1 MRAALSIACLSP
13 FERQA
18 GIERQREMA
27 QGILFSEMGEKK
39 GTVELPSELFDAP
52 RHDHAMYESV
62 KCYMANQ
69 RQGTSSVKSRGMM
82 KGGGRK
88 PWRQKGTGMARA
100 GTNTSPL
107 WVGGARAF
115 GPRPRDYSYR
125 LPKKLN
131 RLALLS
137 ALSVRA
143 GEQAVGVIDSIS
155 VEAPK
160 TKVVAEMFK
169 RAGLDDKKCLVLLGS
184 SDRNLILSMRNL
196 PKVRTALAV
205 QVTPY
210 DLLDSEFVLLT
221 QEGLEKLKEV
231 FLRERS

>member
-1 MRAALSIACLSP
+1 
-13 FERQA
+13 
-18 GIERQREMA
+18 MA
-27 QGILFSEMGEKK
+27 EAVLFGSSGEKK
-39 GTVELPSELFDAP
+39 GTVELPSELFEAP

-69 RQGTSSVKSRGMM
+69 RQGTSCVKNKGVM

-88 PWRQKGTGMARA
+88 PWKQKGTGMARS
-100 GTNTSPL
+100 GGNTSPL
-107 WVGGARAF
+107 WVGGGRAF

-131 RLALLS
+131 RLALTS

-143 GEQAVGVIDSIS
+143 GEQKVGVIESIAL
-155 VEAPK
+155 EAPK
-160 TKVVAEMFK
+160 SKTIAEML
-169 RAGLDDKKCLVLLGS
+169 RAAGLYDKKCLVLLGQ
-184 SDRNLILSMRNL
+184 SDRNVLLSARNL
-196 PKVRTALAV
+196 PRVKTSLAN
-205 QVTPY
+205 QVTTY

-231 FLRERS
+231 FLSEGS

>member
-1 MRAALSIACLSP
+1 
-13 FERQA
+13 
-18 GIERQREMA
+18 MA
-27 QGILFSEMGEKK
+27 EAVLFTSAGEKK

-69 RQGTSSVKSRGMM
+69 RQGTSSVKSKSMM

-100 GTNTSPL
+100 GSNTSPL
-107 WVGGARAF
+107 WVGGGRAF

-125 LPKKLN
+125 LPKKLSH
-131 RLALLS
+131 LALTS

-143 GEQAVGVIDSIS
+143 GEQAVGVIESIDL
-155 VEAPK
+155 EAPK
-160 TKVVAEMFK
+160 SKTIADTLKA
-169 RAGLDDKKCLVLLGS
+169 AGLYDRKCLVLLGQ
-184 SDRNLILSMRNL
+184 SDKNVLLSARNL
-196 PKVRTALAV
+196 PRVRTTLAN

-210 DLLDSEFVLLT
+210 ELLNSEFVLMT
-221 QEGLEKLKEV
+221 QEGLDKLKEV
-231 FLRERS
+231 FLK

>member
-1 MRAALSIACLSP
+1 
-13 FERQA
+13 
-18 GIERQREMA
+18 MA
-27 QGILFSEMGEKK
+27 EAILFTSAGEKK

-62 KCYMANQ
+62 KCYMANR
-69 RQGTSSVKSRGMM
+69 RQGTSSVKSRSMM

-107 WVGGARAF
+107 WVGGGRAF

-125 LPKKLN
+125 LPKKLS
-131 RLALLS
+131 RLALAS
-137 ALSVRA
+137 AFSVRA
-143 GEQAVGVIDSIS
+143 GEQAVGVIESID
-155 VEAPK
+155 VDAPK
-160 TKVVAEMFK
+160 TKVIADMLSN
-169 RAGLDDKKCLVLLGS
+169 AGLYGRKCLVLLGS
-184 SDRNLILSMRNL
+184 SDRNLLLSARNL
-196 PKVRTALAV
+196 PRVRTTLAT

-210 DLLDSEFVLLT
+210 ELLNSDFVLMT

-231 FLRERS
+231 FLGERS